1 MVTTRTQE
9 LFKKDGVHFFHP
21 MGVVGKEPSVIFER
35 GKGSQ
40 LWDTDGKQYTDL
52 TAGVGQC
59 ASLGYG
65 REEIID
71 AACEEMQKTKTPHV
85 IITGRTSNIPAI
97 EYAAELAEVLPGDIN
112 HVYLTNSGTEAV
124 EVAIQVARM
133 YWEAHGQADRYKL
146 LCLARAYHGSS
157 ALTRSLTNMGMSCFG
172 HQYPGI
178 VRLPDWHCY
187 HCPFGLKY
195 PSCNIACARFVESV
209 IEQEERGG
217 NTIVALIAAAIQGQ
231 DVIWPPD
238 EYWPIVSKILS
249 DHNIL
254 LIDDEVKTGFC
265 RTGKFW
271 AVEHW
276 NVVPDIMT
284 MSKGINGGYL
294 PFGAVGVSDR
304 VYKDLE
310 GKVFSGVLTQG
321 SNPTCI
327 ATARATLKIYAKE
340 KLVERSAK
348 LGEHL
353 HERLVKEFLPLPC
366 VDDVMGKGLFQ
377 SFEVALNKTTGS
389 KFNPEA
395 MKETS
400 ERASSQLQERGVFA
414 QLGNRVVV
422 SPPFVITEDELDSA
436 LDVLLSVMK
445 EVKPV

>member
-1 MVTTRTQE
+1 MATTRTQE
-9 LFKKDGVHFFHP
+9 LLKKCLAHSFQPV
-21 MGVVGKEPSVIFER
+21 GVVGQAPKIIWER

-52 TAGVGQC
+52 TAGSGQC
-59 ASLGYG
+59 AGLGFA
-65 REEIID
+65 RKELID
-71 AACEEMQKTKTPHV
+71 AAYEEMQKTPHL
-85 IITGRTSNIPAI
+85 IISGRNMNIPAI
-97 EYAAELAEVLPGDIN
+97 EYAAELAEILPSDIN

-124 EVAIQVARM
+124 EVAIQIIRM

-146 LCLARAYHGSS
+146 LILARAYHGGS
-157 ALTRSLTNMGMSCFG
+157 ALTRSLSNIGMSCFG

-195 PSCNIACARFVESV
+195 PSCNIACAKFLESV
-209 IEQEERGG
+209 LEQEERGG
-217 NTIVALIAAAIQGQ
+217 DTILAFIGAPVQGQ
-231 DVIWPPD
+231 DFIWPQD
-238 EYWPIVSKILS
+238 EYWPIVNKLLS

-254 LIDDEVKTGFC
+254 FFGDEVKTGFC

-271 AVEHW
+271 AFEHW

-294 PFGAVGVSDR
+294 PFGAVGISDK
-304 VYKDLE
+304 VYNDLK
-310 GKVFSGVLTQG
+310 GKLFTGLLTQG
-321 SNPTCI
+321 ANPTCV
-327 ATARATLKIYAKE
+327 ATARAALKIYAEE

-366 VDDVMGKGLFQ
+366 VDDVMGRGLMQ
-377 SFEVALNKTTGS
+377 SFEIALNKTTGS

-395 MKETS
+395 MKEAS
-400 ERASSQLQERGVFA
+400 ESASSQLLEKGVFA
-414 QLGNRVVV
+414 HVGKRVAFA
-422 SPPFVITEDELDSA
+422 PAFTITEGELDAA
-436 LDVLLSVMK
+436 LDVILSVVK
-445 EVKPV
+445 EIKPV